1 MLLELIIQ
9 IALFSQLKLVV
20 NTKPIENVNFPIQCE
35 KNKLHKLFH
44 GAILCQE
51 NVIKILIEERVGV
64 KLGENFPHLV
74 E

>member
-1 MLLELIIQ
+1 MSIFLY
-9 IALFSQLKLVV
+9 
-20 NTKPIENVNFPIQCE
+20 
-35 KNKLHKLFH
+35 NKLHKLFH
-44 GAILCQE
+44 GAILSQE

>member
-1 MLLELIIQ
+1 MLLEVIIQ

-20 NTKPIENVNFPIQCE
+20 NTKPIENISFPIRCE

-44 GAILCQE
+44 GAILSQE
-51 NVIKILIEERVGV
+51 NVIQILIEERVGV
-64 KLGENFPHLV
+64 KLGENFSHLV